1 MRNLKK
7 MRHALLGFRL
17 VALLSFPLTLLPDNA
32 LGEYVALV
40 EDASEKSKYK
50 AFDFLTDG
58 LVIELSADQF
68 IKLGYF
74 GSCLSEHIVGGKII
88 IGRFRSTVFGSQVT
102 RETVSC
108 DGGRLILEPD
118 QLAQSG
124 VDVFRGADGMMEYVI
139 YHAYPILI
147 SKSVISE
154 FDFVDEIS
162 GEHVKVFGEGRV
174 LDFSAIS
181 RKLKFGNSY
190 LLSKGG
196 FSCRIKVENPVNV
209 DVADLSPLSRVVR
222 LP

>member
-1 MRNLKK
+1 MSR
-7 MRHALLGFRL
+7 ALPRFKLAVFFLYAATL
-17 VALLSFPLTLLPDNA
+17 VPAIA
-32 LGEYVALV
+32 IGEYVALV
-40 EDASEKSKYK
+40 EDASEQSKYK

-58 LVIELSADQF
+58 LEIELSADQF
-68 IKLGYF
+68 LKLGYF

-88 IGRFRSTVFGSQVT
+88 VGRFRSTVFGSQVT

-108 DGGRLILEPD
+108 DGGRLILDPD

-124 VDVFRGADGMMEYVI
+124 VDVFRGADGIIEYVV
-139 YHAYPILI
+139 YNAYPILI

-154 FDFVDEIS
+154 FDFVDEVS
-162 GEHVKVFGEGRV
+162 GKHTKLFGERRI

-190 LLSKGG
+190 LLSRGG
-196 FSCRIKVENPVNV
+196 FSCRIKVEDPVNV
-209 DVADLSPLSRVVR
+209 DVAKLSLLSRVIR

>member
-1 MRNLKK
+1 MSR
-7 MRHALLGFRL
+7 ALPRFKLAVFFLYAATL
-17 VALLSFPLTLLPDNA
+17 VPAIA
-32 LGEYVALV
+32 IGEYVALV
-40 EDASEKSKYK
+40 EDASEQSKYK

-58 LVIELSADQF
+58 LEIELSADQF
-68 IKLGYF
+68 LKLGYF

-88 IGRFRSTVFGSQVT
+88 VGRFRSTVFGSQVT

-124 VDVFRGADGMMEYVI
+124 VDVFRGADGIIEYVV
-139 YHAYPILI
+139 YNAYPILI

-154 FDFVDEIS
+154 FDFVDEVS
-162 GEHVKVFGEGRV
+162 GKHTKLFGERRI

-190 LLSKGG
+190 LLSRGG
-196 FSCRIKVENPVNV
+196 FSCRIKVEDPVNV
-209 DVADLSPLSRVVR
+209 DVAKLSLLSRVIR

>member
-147 SKSVISE
+147 SKSVITE
-154 FDFVDEIS
+154 FDFVDENS
-162 GEHVKVFGEGRV
+162 GEHAKLFGEGRV
-174 LDFSAIS
+174 IDFSAIS

-190 LLSKGG
+190 LLSRGE
-196 FSCRIKVENPVNV
+196 FLCRIKVADPVNV
-209 DVADLSPLSRVVR
+209 DVADLSSLSRLIR